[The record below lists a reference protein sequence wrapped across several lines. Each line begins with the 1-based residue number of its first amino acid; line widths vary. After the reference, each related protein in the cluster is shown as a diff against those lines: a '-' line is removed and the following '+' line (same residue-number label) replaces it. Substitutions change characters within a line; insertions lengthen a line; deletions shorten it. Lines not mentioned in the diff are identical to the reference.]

1 MATMRIADALRNILA
16 DAFTARIDLGPGAG
30 TVRFYTGAQPADAD
44 DAIGVQVLL
53 ATLTFS
59 DPSAPAAS
67 GGVLTFD
74 TITQDASADAT
85 GTATWARIED
95 SDGNNAFDCDVSV
108 TGGGATIELNTVN
121 IIAGGA
127 VRISSFT
134 VTIPAG

>member
-16 DAFTARIDLGPGAG
+16 DAFTTRIDLGSGAG
-30 TVRFYTGAQPADAD
+30 TVRFYTGTQPTDAD
-44 DAIGVQVLL
+44 DAIGAQVLL

-67 GGVLTFD
+67 GGVLTFSA
-74 TITQDASADAT
+74 ITQDSSADAT

-95 SDGNNAFDCDVSV
+95 SDGNNVFDCDVSV
-108 TGGGATIELNTVN
+108 TGGGGTIELNSVS

>member
-16 DAFTARIDLGPGAG
+16 DAFTTRIDLGSGAG
-30 TVRFYTGAQPADAD
+30 TVRFYTGTQPADAD
-44 DAIGVQVLL
+44 DAIGAQVLL

-67 GGVLTFD
+67 GGVLTFYV
-74 TITQDASADAT
+74 ITQDSSADAT

-95 SDGNNAFDCDVSV
+95 SDGNNVFDCDVSV
-108 TGGGATIELNTVN
+108 TGGGAIIELNTVN

-127 VRISSFT
+127 VRISAFT
-134 VTIPAG
+134 VSIPAG